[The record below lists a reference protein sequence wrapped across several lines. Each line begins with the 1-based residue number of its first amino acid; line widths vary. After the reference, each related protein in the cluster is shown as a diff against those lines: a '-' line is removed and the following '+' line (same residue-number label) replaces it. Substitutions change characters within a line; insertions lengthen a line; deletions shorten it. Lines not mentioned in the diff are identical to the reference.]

1 MTKLNLSTMV
11 LFIFFN
17 KSEIKYIENSN
28 RQVKIYSND
37 TVTNIGYKTCDSI
50 IERLGCKDF
59 VRCSRNGIVN
69 AAHIVNISDEGII
82 EIKEFDKKIEI
93 GSSIKKQFI
102 QDINELNILFNLDIY
117 KVIR

>member
-1 MTKLNLSTMV
+1 MTV
-11 LFIFFN
+11 
-17 KSEIKYIENSN
+17 
-28 RQVKIYSND
+28 
-37 TVTNIGYKTCDSI
+37 
-50 IERLGCKDF
+50 LGCKDF